1 MNETVVFP
9 PEQGLYRP
17 ENEHDSCGIGFVAH
31 IKGIPSHDIVRRG
44 LEVLA
49 NMDHRGATG
58 ADAKT
63 GDGAGI
69 QIQVPHDFFSGMGI
83 GLPDPGQYG
92 TGLLFLPKDRQSA
105 EACLSIF
112 KDYCVREQLEMFF
125 LREVPVDSKVVG
137 EIARR
142 VEPAIKQVFV
152 RSLVRREQDTLE
164 RKLFIVRKQAEKAI
178 RESDIKD
185 RAAFYFPSLSTKT
198 IVYKGMMTPGQL
210 SLYYKDL
217 NDPGMKSA
225 IAMVHSRFS
234 TNTFPAWDLAQ
245 PFRYIAHNGEF
256 NTVQGNRLWMHARES
271 LIRSEVLGDDL
282 HKILPIIE
290 PGKSD
295 SASFDNVLEFL
306 FQAGR
311 SMQHALCMMIP
322 ESFNDK
328 NPIPP
333 SLKAFYEYHS
343 TMMEPWDGPA
353 SILFSDGRYIG
364 GTLDRNGL
372 RPSRYLLT
380 HNDLIVMG
388 SEVGVQTFSPGE
400 IKEMG
405 RLRPGKILLV
415 DTKLG
420 IIIPDQ
426 EVKSQ
431 LTHRNPYENWLKD
444 NRLSLDEIK
453 PKNEVSP
460 SLGDDYDTY
469 IAEFGYT
476 KEDLDF
482 IIKGMAGDGIEPTSS
497 MGNDAP
503 PAVLSNKPQRLFNYF
518 KQLFAQVTN
527 PPIDPIRE
535 ELVMSMTNYIGAL
548 KKNLLEESADLCRL
562 IKFRHPIVTN
572 TDLGKIKDLKDDY
585 FIHETIQMVFP
596 AHEGET
602 GLRQALDSILEK
614 AEKAVDEGKNFIIL
628 TDRCITKDMAPLP
641 SLLVT
646 SAVHHHL
653 IEKKKRMQVGIIVE
667 TAEARE
673 VMHFALLFGYGAS
686 VVSPYMAFAVLDE
699 LVNKGTLG
707 ITYAEAKK
715 NYIKSVEKG
724 LLKVISKMGIST
736 LRSYHGAQVF
746 EALGIGPELI
756 DKCFKGTVS
765 RIGGIGFAELTQE
778 ILMFHKNAFGNE
790 KPDSPAGFAGTY
802 QYRRDGERHAW
813 NPDSIA
819 LLQWATHTNDYNK
832 FREYSSRVEADNKG
846 LFLRGSLNLK
856 SDRKPVDINEVEPV
870 ESIMKRFVT
879 GAMSYGSI
887 SKEAHEAIAL
897 AMNTIGGRS
906 NTGEG
911 GEDPAR
917 YGTSL
922 NSKIKQVA
930 SGRFG
935 VTSHYLVN
943 AGEIQIK
950 IAQGAKPGE
959 GGQLPGH
966 KVDRIIARTRNSTP
980 GITLISPPPH
990 HDIYSIED
998 LSQLIYDLKSA
1009 NQRARVSVKLVS
1021 ENGVGTIAAGVAKTY
1036 ADIITISGYE
1046 GGTGASP
1053 ASSIK
1058 HAGVPVE
1065 LGIAEAQQTLVM
1077 NDLRR
1082 RVVLQCDGQLKTGL
1096 DVVKMA
1102 CLGAEEFGFST
1113 SVLIVLG
1120 CVMMR
1125 KCHLNTCP
1133 MGIATQNEAMRR
1145 RFTGRSEYVIN
1156 FFRFIAS
1163 EVREILASMGY
1174 TKLEDIVGHPGLL
1187 GPSPE
1192 IRNWK
1197 SKTLDFSK
1205 ILYRPGEADLFPVK
1219 NQYGNT
1225 KKMDD
1230 HLDRQLIKEANAAI
1244 KSGQKIWI
1252 EKDVTNT
1259 NRAVGTMLSSEI
1271 SERYGQDGLPEDTIN
1286 CIFHG
1291 AAGQSFGAFL
1301 VRGIT
1306 LRLEGCSNDY
1316 LGKGLS
1322 GGKIILVPPAGT
1334 TFRPEENIITGNTGL
1349 YGATSGMAFIRGVAG
1364 ERFAVRNSGALAV
1377 IEGTGDHCC
1386 EYMTGGRVVVLGK
1399 TGRNFAA
1406 GMSGGVAYVLDLEG
1420 NFDYY
1425 CNKGMV
1431 ELSPV
1436 EDRADVA
1443 ELQEMINGH
1452 LLYTRSGMATKVL
1465 TNWEEFLPRFVKV
1478 IPFEYKKILEEEKL
1492 RRLESILRITEE
1504 ERRHE

>member
-1 MNETVVFP
+1 MNKTVAFP
-9 PEQGLYRP
+9 PEQGLYSP

-69 QIQVPHDFFSGMGI
+69 QIQVPHDFFSAMGI
-83 GLPDPGQYG
+83 GIPDRGQYG
-92 TGLLFLPKDRQSA
+92 TGLLFLPKEKLSA
-105 EACLSIF
+105 EACLSVF
-112 KDYCVREQLEMFF
+112 KDYCGREQLEMFF
-125 LREVPVDSKVVG
+125 LREVPVDSKAVG

-142 VEPAIKQVFV
+142 VEPAVKQVFV
-152 RSLVRREQDTLE
+152 RSLVGREQDTLE

-178 RESDIKD
+178 RESDIKEKD
-185 RAAFYFPSLSTKT
+185 AFYFPSLSTKT
-198 IVYKGMMTPGQL
+198 IVYKGMMTPVQL
-210 SLYYKDL
+210 SLYYRDL
-217 NDPGMKSA
+217 NEPAMKSA

-234 TNTFPAWDLAQ
+234 TNTFPTWDLAQ

-256 NTVQGNRLWMHARES
+256 NTVKGNRLWMHARES

-460 SLGDDYDTY
+460 SLGNDYDRY

-476 KEDLDF
+476 KEDLDY
-482 IIKGMAGDGIEPTSS
+482 IIKGMARDGIEPTSS
-497 MGNDAP
+497 MGNDTP

-562 IKFRHPIVTN
+562 IKFRHPIMTN

-596 AHEGET
+596 ASKGET

-699 LVNKGTLG
+699 LVKKGTLG
-707 ITYAEAKK
+707 VTYAEAKK

-778 ILMFHKNAFGNE
+778 ILIFHDKAFGNE
-790 KPDSPAGFAGTY
+790 KPDSTAGFAGTY
-802 QYRRDGERHAW
+802 QYRRDGEYHAW
-813 NPDSIA
+813 NPESIA
-819 LLQWATHTNDYNK
+819 LLQWATRTNDYNK
-832 FREYSSRVEADNKG
+832 YREYSSRVEADNKD
-846 LFLRGSLNLK
+846 LFLRGSLKLK
-856 SDRKPVDINEVEPV
+856 SDRNPLDINEVEPV

-950 IAQGAKPGE
+950 MAQGAKPGE
-959 GGQLPGH
+959 GGQLPGY
-966 KVDRIIARTRNSTP
+966 KVDRIIAKTRNSTP

-1096 DVVKMA
+1096 DVVTMA

-1133 MGIATQNEAMRR
+1133 MGIATQDEAMRR
-1145 RFTGRSEYVIN
+1145 RFVGRSEYIIN

-1163 EVREILASMGY
+1163 EVREILAFMGY

-1187 GPSPE
+1187 EPSPE

-1197 SKTLDFSK
+1197 SETIDFSR
-1205 ILYRPGEADLFPVK
+1205 ILYRPSEADLFPVR
-1219 NQYGNT
+1219 NQYANT
-1225 KKMDD
+1225 KRMDD

-1244 KSGQKIWI
+1244 KSGQKVWI
-1252 EKDVTNT
+1252 EKEVTNT

-1271 SERYGQDGLPEDTIN
+1271 SERYGQNGLPEDTIN

-1301 VRGIT
+1301 ARGIT

-1322 GGKIILVPPAGT
+1322 GGKIILIPPAGT
-1334 TFRPEENIITGNTGL
+1334 NFRPEDNIITGNTAL
-1349 YGATSGMAFIRGVAG
+1349 YGATSGMAFIQGVAG
-1364 ERFAVRNSGALAV
+1364 ERFAVRNSGAGAV
-1377 IEGTGDHCC
+1377 IEGVGDHCC
-1386 EYMTGGRVVVLGK
+1386 EYMTGGRIVVLGK

-1406 GMSGGVAYVLDLEG
+1406 GMSGGIAYVLDLEG

-1436 EDRADVA
+1436 EDKSDVA

-1452 LLYTRSGMATKVL
+1452 LLYTRSGMATRIL

-1478 IPFEYKKILEEEKL
+1478 VPFEYKKILEEEKL
-1492 RRLESILRITEE
+1492 RRLESILRTTEE